1 MCSRALS
8 HAYKNDITANL
19 IQHNSYAAIFYQR
32 MLPKIS
38 SLNFNELI
46 KFTDMN
52 DECLLQ

>member
-1 MCSRALS
+1 MCSRALL

-38 SLNFNELI
+38 SLNFNVYKIYRYE
-46 KFTDMN
+46 
-52 DECLLQ
+52 